1 MLNDAASVVVVSK
14 RVGARLSTTS
24 LSRLS
29 EHTSPL
35 SPSPGSPVQGRTTA
49 GQGVKEGGV
58 SPVRMLFGRVVLGGG
73 VDRGGGRGR
82 TSNVFGGEDE
92 RVGKGGGSIPTPKTS
107 STTTEGGRFVFSFV
121 FLIVFL
127 PFNRPATEVPASA
140 CTVVIVVESA
150 RSGAV
155 VDCGV
160 SR

>member
-1 MLNDAASVVVVSK
+1 M
-14 RVGARLSTTS
+14 
-24 LSRLS
+24 
-29 EHTSPL
+29 
-35 SPSPGSPVQGRTTA
+35 
-49 GQGVKEGGV
+49 
-58 SPVRMLFGRVVLGGG
+58 LGGG

-121 FLIVFL
+121 FLIVSL

-140 CTVVIVVESA
+140 CTVVVVESA

-155 VDCGV
+155 VVCGV